1 MFHSNPTQVDIML
14 SLPSFKKQ
22 GNEKYVML
30 HQTLKRNVRRLYENF
45 YSHFLSDHYD
55 VERRSSC
62 MLKDTEVGDLVIF
75 HSRKYE
81 SFNSKLFYLAR
92 IEKLVFHRNS
102 EEVRSFLIVYWDK
115 SKLIKRSVY
124 DSNCIHLIT
133 HDSIGPITDNDLK
146 SLQY

>member
-1 MFHSNPTQVDIML
+1 
-14 SLPSFKKQ
+14 
-22 GNEKYVML
+22 ML
-30 HQTLKRNVRRLYENF
+30 HQTLKRNVRRLYENL

-62 MLKDTEVGDLVIF
+62 MLKDTKVGDLVIF

-115 SKLIKRSVY
+115 SKLIRKSVCAS
-124 DSNCIHLIT
+124 DCIHLIT
-133 HDSIGPITDNDLK
+133 HDSIGQITDNDLK
-146 SLQY
+146 TLQY

>member
-1 MFHSNPTQVDIML
+1 MSRTLNSKPVTCYLLKGSNNMPKEIALISPHNLMFHSNPTQVDIML
-14 SLPSFKKQ
+14 SLPSFKKR

-62 MLKDTEVGDLVIF
+62 MLKDTKVGDLVIF

-81 SFNSKLFYLAR
+81 SFNSKLFYMAR
-92 IEKLVFHRNS
+92 IEKSIFSL
-102 EEVRSFLIVYWDK
+102 
-115 SKLIKRSVY
+115 KRSEAY
-124 DSNCIHLIT
+124 
-133 HDSIGPITDNDLK
+133 
-146 SLQY
+146 